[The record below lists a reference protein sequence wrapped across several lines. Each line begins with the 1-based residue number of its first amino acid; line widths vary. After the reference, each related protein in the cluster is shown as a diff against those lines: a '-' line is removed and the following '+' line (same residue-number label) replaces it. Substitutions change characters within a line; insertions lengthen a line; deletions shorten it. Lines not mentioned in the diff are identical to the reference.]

1 MIICMKQGAPREQ
14 AEHVI
19 AAVTNAGLEPVP
31 LFGTERTVIAVLGD
45 ERELDI
51 KKFQAMLGVEKVMPV
66 LRPYRLVSRESHPGD
81 TIVDFGDGVKVGGRH
96 PVAIMAGPCAV
107 ETEELMMGIADEVKK
122 RGVQF
127 LRGGAFKP
135 RSAPYSFQ
143 GHGEEALKWM
153 KRAGEK
159 TGLKIVTEVLD
170 TQHVDMMEEYIDMY
184 QVGARNMQNFELLK
198 MLGRKN
204 KPVLLKRG
212 MAASLDEFLLAAEYI
227 AKGGNSKI
235 ILCERGIRTFC
246 TYSRNTLDLNVVPW
260 IKKLSHLPIVVDP
273 SHGTGAFDMVKPM
286 AMAGVAC
293 GADGLIIEVHPK
305 PEEAW
310 SDGDQSITYKTLDD
324 VLLGV
329 NLITQALGRGDE
341 HPKTASFIR

>member
-1 MIICMKQGAPREQ
+1 MIICMKQGAPREN
-14 AEHVI
+14 ADHVI
-19 AAVTNAGLEPVP
+19 QAVKNAGLEPVP
-31 LFGTERTVIAVLGD
+31 LFGTERTVIAVIGD
-45 ERELDI
+45 EREMDL

-66 LRPYRLVSRESHPGD
+66 LRPYRLVSRESHSGD
-81 TIVDFGDGVKVGGRH
+81 TIVDFGDGVKVGGRN
-96 PVAIMAGPCAV
+96 PIAIMAGPCAI
-107 ETEELMMGIADEVKK
+107 ETRELMMDIAENVKK
-122 RGVQF
+122 RGAQF

-153 KRAGEK
+153 KEAGEK
-159 TGLKIVTEVLD
+159 FGLKVVTEVLD

-198 MLGRKN
+198 MLGKKK

-212 MAASLDEFLLAAEYI
+212 MSASLDEFLLAAEYI
-227 AKGGNSKI
+227 AKGGNSQI

-246 TYSRNTLDLNVVPW
+246 TYSRNTLDLNVIPYV
-260 IKKLSHLPIVVDP
+260 KKLSHLPIVVDP
-273 SHGTGAFDMVKPM
+273 SHGTGAYEMVKPM
-286 AMAGVAC
+286 GMAGVAC
-293 GADGLIIEVHPK
+293 GADGVIIEVHPK

-324 VLLGV
+324 VLGGINAIATAVGRVKENGV
-329 NLITQALGRGDE
+329 E
-341 HPKTASFIR
+341 SHV